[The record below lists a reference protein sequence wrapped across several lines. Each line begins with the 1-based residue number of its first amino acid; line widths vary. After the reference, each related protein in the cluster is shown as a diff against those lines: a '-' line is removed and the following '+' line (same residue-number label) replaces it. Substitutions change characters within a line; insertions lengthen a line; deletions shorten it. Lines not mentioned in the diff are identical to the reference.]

1 MDSVKIAL
9 YAGPIALA
17 AFAGVFLGG
26 IALSFFW
33 KNFGPWQLLEAC
45 KQECSACH
53 EARLRDANSRAD
65 KDAEIADIRAQ
76 LSMLQSVIEKSGFRM
91 LLAPHPHPNPNQNYG
106 H

>member
-1 MDSVKIAL
+1 MDASLTKVAI

-26 IALSFFW
+26 ICLSFFW

-45 KQECSACH
+45 KQECGACH
-53 EARLRDANSRAD
+53 EARLRDANARAD

-76 LSMLQSVIEKSGFRM
+76 LSILQNALEHSG
-91 LLAPHPHPNPNQNYG
+91 LKLSLGPHLHNR
-106 H
+106 